1 MARQSPADLHGSV
14 FDLLLDG
21 LADQIAER
29 VIQRL
34 EDYFAARNVVPDAY
48 RVEDAAHALGLS
60 TREVK
65 RRVADGSLGSI
76 KVGRAR
82 LIPRDAIGAFLAGRN
97 GPA

>member
-1 MARQSPADLHGSV
+1 MARQSPAVPHGSV

-21 LADQIAER
+21 LGDQIAER

-34 EDYFAARNVVPDAY
+34 GEHLATRNVAPDAY

-60 TREVK
+60 AREVK
-65 RRVADGSLGSI
+65 RRVADGSLSSV

-82 LIPRDAIGAFLAGRN
+82 LIPRDAIRTFLAN
-97 GPA
+97 P

>member
-1 MARQSPADLHGSV
+1 MARQSLADPHSSV

-21 LADQIAER
+21 LGDQIADR

-34 EDYFAARNVVPDAY
+34 DEHLATRNVAPDAY

-82 LIPRDAIGAFLAGRN
+82 LIPREAIARFLAAQN
-97 GPA
+97 AA